1 MTTKTPTS
9 FKSGFAAIIGK
20 PNVGKSTLL
29 NSMLGEK
36 IAIMSDK
43 PQTTRNKI
51 LAIMTDEESQFVF
64 IDTPGIHN
72 PHSKLG
78 EYMVK
83 VAENSLN
90 EVDAILFVVQAD
102 EDPGPIEEK
111 IIEQLKTTK
120 TPVILVINKI
130 DLIKKDKILALIL
143 KYSAMFSFHTI
154 VPISALNKDGT
165 NAIIDEVKKLLPEGP
180 KFYPEDMI
188 TDQPEKQ
195 IVAEIIRE
203 KILQLIDK
211 EVPHGIAV
219 EVMSMKNKKDKDLVE
234 ILANIYC
241 EKDTH
246 KGIIIGKNGV
256 MLKKIGSQ
264 ARVETEALLG
274 SKVFMQLWVK
284 VKKDWR
290 NNNYHIKNFGYE

>member
-1 MTTKTPTS
+1 MTTG

-51 LAIMTDEESQFVF
+51 LAIMTDNESQCVF
-64 IDTPGIHN
+64 IDTPGIHS
-72 PHSKLG
+72 PHNRLG
-78 EYMVK
+78 EYMVN

-90 EVDAILFVVQAD
+90 EVDAILFVIQAD
-102 EDPGPIEEK
+102 EALGSVEEM
-111 IIEQLKTTK
+111 IIEKLKATT
-120 TPVILVINKI
+120 TPVILIINKI
-130 DLIKKDKILALIL
+130 DLIKKDKILSLIQ
-143 KYSAMFSFHTI
+143 KYSEMYKFHTI
-154 VPISALNKDGT
+154 IPISAINKDGT
-165 NAIIDEVKKLLPEGP
+165 NAVLEEVKKLLPEGP
-180 KFYPEDMI
+180 KFYPEDQI

-203 KILQLIDK
+203 KILQLVDK

-219 EVMSMKNKKDKDLVE
+219 EVMSMKSKKDKDLVE

-241 EKDTH
+241 EKDSH
-246 KGIIIGKNGV
+246 KGIIIGKNGA

-264 ARVETEALLG
+264 AREETEGLLG